1 MGATAATAR
10 GFIDKRKTRNFLDLS
25 IDAPELLIP
34 RQRGSKDGVF
44 LCLGDVQVRSWF
56 DEATLCESEAM
67 NCNQLNRGTQWST
80 SFLNSM
86 SLDNPHAS
94 TNTCWIFARNVK
106 SKVNPKHVMVG
117 SDH

>member
-56 DEATLCESEAM
+56 D
-67 NCNQLNRGTQWST
+67 QWST
-80 SFLNSM
+80 SSLNAM
-86 SLDNPHAS
+86 PLDNPHAS

-106 SKVNPKHVMVG
+106 SK
-117 SDH
+117 